1 MSEETTIYLVRHAET
16 AWNAEGRCQGR
27 ADAPF
32 SAAGE
37 AQLEQLAA
45 ELRDVAFDAAYTSP
59 LARAR
64 ATAATILAGR
74 GLRAAQIPELAEID
88 YGVLQGTRF
97 ADWPAGLHEAWRAN
111 PWQITFEGGES
122 LDDVRARVTP
132 VLQRIVA
139 AHPGETVL
147 VSAHG
152 HVNRI
157 LLLDLG
163 VASGDFWSI
172 EQANGS
178 ATRLAIAAEGVQ

>member
-16 AWNAEGRCQGR
+16 VWNAEGRCQGR

-32 SAAGE
+32 SACGE
-37 AQLEQLAA
+37 AQLRQLAA
-45 ELRDVAFDAAYTSP
+45 ELRDVSFDAAYTSP

-64 ATAATILAGR
+64 ATAEAVLAGR
-74 GLRAAQIPELAEID
+74 HLRAAQIPELAEID

-97 ADWPAGLHEAWRAN
+97 SEWPTGLHEAWRAD
-111 PWQITFEGGES
+111 PWQIAFEGGES
-122 LDDVRARVTP
+122 LRDVRARVTP
-132 VLQRIVA
+132 VFQRIVS

-163 VASGDFWSI
+163 AASGDFWSI
-172 EQANGS
+172 EQPNGS
-178 ATRLAIAAEGVQ
+178 ATRLTITEDALR

>member
-1 MSEETTIYLVRHAET
+1 MNEETTIYLVRHAET

-32 SAAGE
+32 SEQGQ
-37 AQLEQLAA
+37 AQLRRLAE
-45 ELRDVAFDAAYTSP
+45 ELREVSFDAAYTSP
-59 LARAR
+59 LTRAR
-64 ATAATILAGR
+64 ATAESILAGR
-74 GLRAAQIPELAEID
+74 GLRAAQVAELAELD
-88 YGVLQGTRF
+88 YGTLQGTRF
-97 ADWPAGLHEAWRAN
+97 AEWPAALHETWRAD
-111 PWQITFEGGES
+111 PWAIAFEGGES
-122 LDDVRARVTP
+122 LHDVRARVTP
-132 VLQRIVA
+132 VVQRIVG

-163 VASGDFWSI
+163 AASGDFWSI

-178 ATRLAIAAEGVQ
+178 ATRLSIAAEGVR